1 MVDNLGRVMQL
12 NINGVLD
19 EFLAVNEHYALES
32 EEERKLLFCELL
44 LKHIQ
49 QMKAEDL
56 LKCLE
61 NASLHKKNKTCV
73 VTLVFP
79 VEFNHEHLKGE

>member
-1 MVDNLGRVMQL
+1 MG
-12 NINGVLD
+12 INEVLD
-19 EFLAVNEHYALES
+19 EFLAADEHYALQS
-32 EEERKLLFCELL
+32 EEERKLLFCELF

>member
-19 EFLAVNEHYALES
+19 EFLAVNKHYALEC
-32 EEERKLLFCELL
+32 EEERKLFFCELF

-73 VTLVFP
+73 VALVFP